1 MKNSCDN
8 INQELIIDAF
18 KRGLLRRDLREEL
31 GRLKPKSVGRLM
43 EIVNDWADG
52 EDAVQGP
59 SGDGVDEDD
68 DPRDSRLE
76 RNPRRKRKN
85 RDISGLFGDPLN
97 QVAVAFPRR
106 DDANRDGRNAS
117 NFPN

>member
-8 INQELIIDAF
+8 INQELVIDAF

-52 EDAVQGP
+52 EDAV
-59 SGDGVDEDD
+59 
-68 DPRDSRLE
+68 
-76 RNPRRKRKN
+76 
-85 RDISGLFGDPLN
+85 
-97 QVAVAFPRR
+97 
-106 DDANRDGRNAS
+106 
-117 NFPN
+117 